1 MHKLV
6 KKSTFI
12 INSGVEISD
21 LLRNNKTSRG
31 GVYIQNR
38 KVCST

>member
-21 LLRNNKTSRG
+21 LLRTNKTSRG
-31 GVYIQNR
+31 GVYIQHR